1 MYNLTEEQK
10 ARLLAGRDE
19 AMAEVD
25 RRVAGIRRARRRRTV
40 ALTTT
45 AVLALGVGTLLFVP
59 KGQPTLVAEHRAPAA
74 IAVTADTAIAATTV
88 ETVQAEVQPE
98 KPAVERNAPKA
109 VKTHRIT
116 EPVVMCNNQ
125 CDADSV
131 ISDIWKFLS
140 A

>member
-45 AVLALGVGTLLFVP
+45 AVLALGAGTLLFVP
-59 KGQPTLVAEHRAPAA
+59 KDSPPWWPNTAPRQP
-74 IAVTADTAIAATTV
+74 
-88 ETVQAEVQPE
+88 
-98 KPAVERNAPKA
+98 
-109 VKTHRIT
+109 
-116 EPVVMCNNQ
+116 
-125 CDADSV
+125 
-131 ISDIWKFLS
+131 
-140 A
+140 

>member
-25 RRVAGIRRARRRRTV
+25 RRVAGIRRARRRTV

-45 AVLALGVGTLLFVP
+45 AVLALGAGTLLFVP

-74 IAVTADTAIAATTV
+74 IAAPADTAIAATTV

-98 KPAVERNAPKA
+98 KPAVERKARKA

>member
-25 RRVAGIRRARRRRTV
+25 RRVAGIRRARRRTV

-45 AVLALGVGTLLFVP
+45 AVLALGAGTLLFVP

-98 KPAVERNAPKA
+98 KPAVERKARKA